1 MKTNTTKR
9 ASLIAVGVSTFILTA
24 SGVRADEAQPVALPK
39 LCVGKFEPVE
49 RAPNG
54 FGPLHALN
62 ADIRRMKARPDA
74 AVNHEFVGKS
84 GKNPPPG
91 AL

>member
-1 MKTNTTKR
+1 MKTSTTKR
-9 ASLIAVGVSTFILTA
+9 ASSIAVGVSTFILTA

-39 LCVGKFEPVE
+39 LYVGKFEPVE

-62 ADIRRMKARPDA
+62 ADIRS
-74 AVNHEFVGKS
+74 HEG
-84 GKNPPPG
+84 G
-91 AL
+91 